1 VSLFS
6 WGDSPTEIG
15 ATYAAYRVIGYSDE
29 EAAVAAQEAYLD
41 RPMTEAE
48 RAAFVAAIQAEGG
61 VIAMTVGNVAEDAGR
76 VTEQASRGF
85 FGTLGPTGWVLVAG
99 AGLAAVAVV
108 ASRLPSAR

>member
-1 VSLFS
+1 MSWFS
-6 WGDSPTEIG
+6 WGDNPTEIG
-15 ATYAAYRVIGYSDE
+15 ATYAAYRAIGYSDE

-41 RPMTEAE
+41 RPMTDAE
-48 RAAFVAAIQAEGG
+48 RAAFIEGIQAEGG
-61 VIAMTVGNVAEDAGR
+61 VVADTAGNVAADVGR

-85 FGTLGPTGWVLVAG
+85 FGMLGPTGWVLVAG